1 MTNYLK
7 TLLLLVATVLL
18 ASCGLFKDDEEKA
31 LEPME
36 LVAIDNKLKV
46 RKVWSAKL
54 GGGAEFLRI
63 ALRPAGDGSRLFAAG
78 HAGRVYA
85 FDAASGKQLWRMDLE
100 TPLSAGPSFGNDSVA
115 VVSSDGVLIL
125 LDADTGSEKWRT
137 NVSAESL
144 AAPVIKDDIVVVQTI
159 DNRLQGFG
167 LFEGE
172 VRWAVEQAT
181 PVLSMRGSSSPV
193 LVGNTVVAGFDN
205 GRMVAVDI
213 ESGDVLWESL
223 LSPPKGRSD
232 LDRLADIDG
241 AIATVG
247 QDLYASG
254 YNGRLASI
262 AAESGQVLWAREI
275 SSYEGVSVDWN
286 NVYTVRDNGEILS
299 LTRRDG
305 TEEWRDASLLRR
317 EPTLPIAFD
326 TTVVVGDLDG
336 YLHFFSNVDGEP
348 VARVKLGGSAITSD
362 PVVMGQRLYV
372 QTDGGVLASYEVQRP
387 VTKPTAPETADDGS

>member
-1 MTNYLK
+1 MFLK

-18 ASCGLFKDDEEKA
+18 ASCGIFKDDDDKA

-36 LVAIDNKLKV
+36 LVPIDNKLKL
-46 RKVWSAKL
+46 RKAWSAKL

-63 ALRPAGDGSRLFAAG
+63 ALRPAGDGSRLFAAS
-78 HAGRVYA
+78 HNGRVYA
-85 FDAASGKQLWRMDLE
+85 FDAMSGKQLWRTDVE

-115 VVSSDGVLIL
+115 VVSSDGWLIL
-125 LDADTGSEKWRT
+125 LDADDGAEKWRS

-144 AAPVIKDDIVVVQTI
+144 AAPVIKGDIVVVQTI
-159 DNRLQGFG
+159 DNRLQGFS
-167 LFEGE
+167 LFEGA
-172 VRWAVEQAT
+172 VRWSVEQAT
-181 PVLSMRGSSSPV
+181 PALSMRGSSSPA
-193 LVGNTVVAGFDN
+193 LVGNTVIAGFDN
-205 GRMVAVDI
+205 GRMAAVDI
-213 ESGDVLWESL
+213 ESGDVVWESL
-223 LSPPKGRSD
+223 LSPPTGRSD
-232 LDRLADIDG
+232 LDRLSDIDG
-241 AIATVG
+241 AIAAVG
-247 QDLYASG
+247 QDVYAAG

-286 NVYTVRDNGEILS
+286 NVYTTRDNGEILS

-317 EPTLPIAFD
+317 EPTLPVPFD

-348 VARVKLGGSAITSD
+348 VARVKLGGAAITSA

-387 VTKPTAPETADDGS
+387 VTKPTAPATADDGS

>member
-1 MTNYLK
+1 MHLK

-18 ASCGLFKDDEEKA
+18 ASCGIFKDDDDKA

-36 LVAIDNKLKV
+36 LVPIDSKLKV
-46 RKVWSAKL
+46 RKAWSAKL
-54 GGGAEFLRI
+54 GGDAEFLRI
-63 ALRPAGDGSRLFAAG
+63 ALRPSGDGSRLFAAS
-78 HAGRVYA
+78 HNGRVYA
-85 FDAASGKQLWRMDLE
+85 FDAVSGKQLWRTDVE
-100 TPLSAGPSFGNDSVA
+100 TPLSAGPSFGSDSVA
-115 VVSSDGVLIL
+115 VVSSDGWLIL
-125 LDADTGSEKWRT
+125 LDADGGSEKWRT

-144 AAPVIKDDIVVVQTI
+144 AAPVLKDDIVVVQTI
-159 DNRLQGFG
+159 DNRLQGFS
-167 LFEGE
+167 LFDGA

-181 PVLSMRGSSSPV
+181 PALSMRGSSSPV
-193 LVGNTVVAGFDN
+193 LVGNTIIAGFDN
-205 GRMVAVDI
+205 GRMSAVDI
-213 ESGDVLWESL
+213 ESGDIVWESL
-223 LSPPKGRSD
+223 LSPPTGRSD

-241 AIATVG
+241 AIAAVG
-247 QDLYASG
+247 QDVYAAG

-317 EPTLPIAFD
+317 EPTLPVAFD
-326 TTVVVGDLDG
+326 TTVVVGDLEG

-348 VARVKLGGSAITSD
+348 VARLKLGGAAISSD

-372 QTDGGVLASYEVQRP
+372 QTDAGVLASYEVQRP
-387 VTKPTAPETADDGS
+387 VTKPTAPATADDGS

>member
-1 MTNYLK
+1 VTNYLK

-18 ASCGLFKDDEEKA
+18 ASCGLFKDDDEKA

-36 LVAIDNKLKV
+36 LVSIDNKLKV
-46 RKVWSAKL
+46 RKIWSAKL
-54 GGGAEFLRI
+54 GGDAEFLRI
-63 ALRPAGDGSRLFAAG
+63 ALRPAGDGSRLFAAS
-78 HAGRVYA
+78 HNGRVYA
-85 FDAASGKQLWRMDLE
+85 FDASSGKQLWRADVE
-100 TPLSAGPSFGNDSVA
+100 TQLSAGPSFGNESVA
-115 VVSSDGVLIL
+115 VVSSDGWLIL
-125 LDADTGSEKWRT
+125 LDADTGNQKWRT

-167 LFEGE
+167 LFEGD
-172 VRWAVEQAT
+172 VRWAVEQTT
-181 PVLSMRGSSSPV
+181 PALSMRGSSSPV
-193 LVGNTVVAGFDN
+193 LVGNTVIAGFDN
-205 GRMVAVDI
+205 GRMAAVDV
-213 ESGDVLWESL
+213 ETGDVIWESL
-223 LSPPKGRSD
+223 LSPPSGRSD

-241 AIATVG
+241 AIAAVG
-247 QDLYASG
+247 QDVYACG

-262 AAESGQVLWAREI
+262 AAESGQILWAREI

-317 EPTLPIAFD
+317 EPTVPIAFD
-326 TTVVVGDLDG
+326 TTVVVGDLEG
-336 YLHFFSNVDGEP
+336 YLHFFSNIDGEP
-348 VARVKLGGSAITSD
+348 VARLKLGGSAITSA
-362 PVVMGQRLYV
+362 PVVMGQRLFV
-372 QTDGGVLASYEVQRP
+372 QTDGGVLASFEVQRP